1 MVRRRLR
8 PRRGEYTVLPLKHA
22 KGWLIAGWVL
32 VVVAIVLNLMPGHDL
47 PKVPSG
53 FDKVEHV
60 IGYAGLTMWFAGIYP
75 RSRYVIVA
83 IALFAMGVAIEWL
96 QGEMNVGRS
105 RDYHDVMANL
115 SASARASASRYYGW
129 VVGLNVSKTGCVSVP
144 GTEADPRPLADR
156 LRPATLEDFV
166 GQSHILGPGKPLRR
180 MLEGGHLH
188 SMILWGPP
196 GTGKTTL
203 ARLIAQSSDAEFIG
217 LSAVLAGVKDI
228 RAAVERAQAIRQ
240 QSGRRTVLFL
250 DEVHRF
256 NKAQQDAF
264 LPWVEDGTLVFIGAT
279 TENPSFELNN
289 ALLSRARV
297 YVLRA
302 LTEGELTRVIERGLR
317 HTPELSIEDSA
328 RVLLAR
334 AADGDARRA
343 LNMLELAHDL
353 AASNTPPLI
362 TEAIAAEVAA
372 GGLRRFDK
380 QGEAFYDQISALH
393 KSVRGSDPD
402 AALYWLC
409 RMLDGGCD
417 PRYIAR
423 RVLRMASEDIG
434 NADPRGLTMALE
446 ATEVYE
452 RLGSPE
458 GELAIAQAVVFLACA
473 AKSNAV
479 YVAFGEAM
487 EDARTHG
494 SLEVPLQL
502 RNAPT
507 RLMKGLGYGKEY
519 RYAHDEPDA
528 YAAGENYFPE
538 GLTQR
543 QYYRPVPRG
552 LEIKIAE
559 ALARRKNRLV
569 SRDS

>member
-1 MVRRRLR
+1 MR
-8 PRRGEYTVLPLKHA
+8 PRSL
-22 KGWLIAGWVL
+22 
-32 VVVAIVLNLMPGHDL
+32 D
-47 PKVPSG
+47 
-53 FDKVEHV
+53 
-60 IGYAGLTMWFAGIYP
+60 
-75 RSRYVIVA
+75 
-83 IALFAMGVAIEWL
+83 
-96 QGEMNVGRS
+96 
-105 RDYHDVMANL
+105 DY
-115 SASARASASRYYGW
+115 
-129 VVGLNVSKTGCVSVP
+129 
-144 GTEADPRPLADR
+144 
-156 LRPATLEDFV
+156 V
-166 GQSHILGPGKPLRR
+166 GQTHLLGPGKPLRR

-203 ARLIAQSSDAEFIG
+203 ARLVADTCNAEFIA

-228 RAAVERAQAIRQ
+228 RAAAEQAREVRER
-240 QSGRRTVLFL
+240 SGRRTVLFL

-256 NKAQQDAF
+256 NKSQQDAF

-297 YVLRA
+297 YVLRSLTEEDIRRVLDRALRTQAERGAPVTAHEDA
-302 LTEGELTRVIERGLR
+302 LTLI
-317 HTPELSIEDSA
+317 
-328 RVLLAR
+328 AR
-334 AADGDARRA
+334 AADGDARRS
-343 LNMLELAHDL
+343 LNMLELAIDL
-353 AASNTPPLI
+353 ALGNDPPEL
-362 TEAIAAEVAA
+362 TEEIAKEVAA

-393 KSVRGSDPD
+393 KAVRGSDPD

-423 RVLRMASEDIG
+423 RVLRMSFEDIG
-434 NADPRGLTMALE
+434 LADPRGQTLALE
-446 ATEVYE
+446 ACEIYE

-458 GELAIAQAVVFLACA
+458 GELAIAEAVVFLACA

-479 YVAFGEAM
+479 YVAFKEAM
-487 EDARTHG
+487 EDAARFG
-494 SLEVPLQL
+494 SLEVPMHL

-507 RLMKGLGYGKEY
+507 RLMKELGYGKGY

-528 YAAGENYFPE
+528 YAAGQQYFPD
-538 GLTQR
+538 GMPQR

-559 ALARRKNRLV
+559 ALERRRTRTKGE
-569 SRDS
+569 